1 MADPHDVIARALIES
16 QVRNRDDARF
26 AAHVVLR
33 ALRHEFG
40 CRSCDTFGT
49 WHDRIVIPVPAAA
62 EETPHA

>member
-1 MADPHDVIARALIES
+1 MADPHDVITSALIES

-33 ALRHEFG
+33 ALRDEFG

-49 WHDRIVIPVPAAA
+49 WSTRIVLPVPAAS
-62 EETPHA
+62 EEGDDG